1 MRDLDLTS
9 SSLSDVP
16 HEFLCPITLDIM
28 TDPVV
33 TADGHTYERSVIEEH
48 LRKSN
53 ISPKT
58 NKPLENKILTPNYS
72 KYDR

>member
-1 MRDLDLTS
+1 MRDRELTTS
-9 SSLSDVP
+9 LLSDVP

-28 TDPVV
+28 TDPVC
-33 TADGHTYERSVIEEH
+33 TCDGHTYERSAIEEH

-58 NKPLENKILTPNYS
+58 GLPL
-72 KYDR
+72 